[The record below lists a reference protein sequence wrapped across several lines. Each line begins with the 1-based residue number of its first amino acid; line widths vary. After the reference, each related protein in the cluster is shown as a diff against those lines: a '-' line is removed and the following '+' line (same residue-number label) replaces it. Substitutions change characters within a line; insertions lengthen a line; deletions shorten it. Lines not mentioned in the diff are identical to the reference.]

1 MTTNPVVTILIVDDE
16 PNNINYLEQE
26 LEEQGY
32 QTVSATDGTE
42 ALTKAVIHSPT
53 VILLDVL
60 MPGMDGFSACR
71 ALKER
76 EDTQLIPV
84 IIMTALGAIEDRVRG
99 IEAGADDFLTKP
111 VDERELLA
119 RVRTAVAHK
128 QLIDRRI
135 QEYTPPT
142 RVFHKEGE
150 FWTIAYKGKVN
161 RVRDSKGLQHI
172 AYLLRHPHHAIHV
185 RYLDT
190 AAIGQGSQE
199 VFPEGSIHEDLGH
212 AGEVLDAKAKAA
224 YWQRL
229 NELQEALAAAKK
241 NNPRQAEQIEQEI
254 EALSQQLRNAVGM
267 GGHDRRNG
275 AHIERARVNVKRAI
289 DAALQKLETLD
300 PELWLHLKTTIKTGT
315 SCSYIP
321 DLKLPSPWQL

>member
-1 MTTNPVVTILIVDDE
+1 MVVHPAAILIVDDE
-16 PNNINYLEQE
+16 PNNVDYLQQE

-32 QTVSATDGTE
+32 QTISAANGTE
-42 ALTKAVIHSPT
+42 ALAKAVIHSPT

-60 MPGMDGFSACR
+60 MPGLDGFSVCR

-84 IIMTALGAIEDRVRG
+84 IIMTALGAREDRMRG

-111 VDERELLA
+111 VDDRELLA
-119 RVRTAVAHK
+119 RVRSAVTHK

-135 QEYTPPT
+135 QEHTAPT

-161 RVRDSKGLQHI
+161 RLRDSKGLHHI
-172 AYLLRHPHHAIHV
+172 AYLLRHPHCAIHV
-185 RYLDT
+185 RDLDT
-190 AAIGQGSQE
+190 AVLGEGSRA

-212 AGEVLDAKAKAA
+212 AGEILDAKAKAT

-229 NELQEALAAAKK
+229 NELQETLAMTKK
-241 NNPRQAEQIEQEI
+241 RNPQQAERIEQEI
-254 EALSQQLRNAVGM
+254 DALYDQLRHAVGIN
-267 GGHDRRNG
+267 GHDRFDG
-275 AHIERARVNVKRAI
+275 AHIERARINVKRAI
-289 DAALQKLETLD
+289 DAALQKIEPLD

>member
-1 MTTNPVVTILIVDDE
+1 MSTNPAVTILIVDDE
-16 PNNINYLEQE
+16 PNNIDYLEQE

-32 QTVSATDGTE
+32 QTVSATNGTD
-42 ALTKAVIHSPT
+42 ALAKAVIYSPT

-119 RVRTAVAHK
+119 RVRSAVTHK
-128 QLIDRRI
+128 QLIDRKI

-150 FWTIAYKGKVN
+150 FWTVAYKGKVN
-161 RVRDSKGLQHI
+161 RVRDSKGLHHI
-172 AYLLRHPHHAIHV
+172 AYLLRHPHRAIHV
-185 RYLDT
+185 RDLDT
-190 AAIGQGSQE
+190 SVLGEGSRA

-229 NELQEALAAAKK
+229 NELQEALAAAKR
-241 NNPRQAEQIEQEI
+241 NNFQQAERIEQEI
-254 EALSQQLRNAVGM
+254 DALYYQLRHAVGM
-267 GGHDRRNG
+267 SGHDRFDG
-275 AHIERARVNVKRAI
+275 AHVERARVNVKRAI
-289 DAALQKLETLD
+289 DAALQKIGSLD
-300 PELWLHLKTTIKTGT
+300 PELWLHLKTTIKTGI

-321 DLKLPSPWQL
+321 DLNLPSPWQL

>member
-1 MTTNPVVTILIVDDE
+1 MAIHSTATILIVDDE

-32 QTVSATDGTE
+32 QTVSATNGTE
-42 ALTKAVIHSPT
+42 ALAKAVTHSPT

-60 MPGMDGFSACR
+60 MPEMDGFSACR

-111 VDERELLA
+111 VDDRELLA
-119 RVRTAVAHK
+119 RVRSAVTHK

-135 QEYTPPT
+135 QEHTAPT

-150 FWTIAYKGKVN
+150 LWTVAYKGKVN
-161 RVRDSKGLQHI
+161 RLRDSKGLHHI
-172 AYLLRHPHHAIHV
+172 AYLLRHPHRAIHV
-185 RYLDT
+185 RDLDT
-190 AAIGQGSQE
+190 TAIGEGSRE

-229 NELQEALAAAKK
+229 NELQETLAAAKR
-241 NNPRQAEQIEQEI
+241 NNPQQAERIEQEI
-254 EALSQQLRNAVGM
+254 DALQDQLRHAVGM
-267 GGHDRRNG
+267 NGHDRFDG

-289 DAALQKLETLD
+289 DAALQKIEPLD
-300 PELWLHLKTTIKTGT
+300 PELWLHLKTTIKTGM

-321 DLKLPSPWQL
+321 NLNLPSPWQL